1 MLAMCK
7 RTRGHG
13 ASVLSRRL
21 LWALAATIACLP
33 GGVTRAALPRA
44 VRSAP
49 QLHAFA
55 IARGALDH
63 ALDTLAAQ
71 GGVQVA
77 YAPELVAGKVT
88 PGLNGRFTPAEALKR
103 LLDGTG
109 LQWHALGPASFVLV
123 PADHAPRRRVH
134 AVPLRPPGDTAS
146 TLAMVNVSGA
156 LIGDAD
162 VQTATPVFTI
172 TAAQIEA
179 RGFSSVSEAL
189 RNNVFATGSV
199 QGPQEAGSFT
209 QGAQPISLFGLGPQ
223 FTLILVDGKPIAQY
237 GRPYNGTNNFISVAN
252 LPLSLIDHIDV
263 MAGGGSAIYGSQA
276 IGGVINI
283 VTRSHLDGGT
293 VSVRL
298 GGYPGGGGAS
308 QRMTFAWGHGSGRLH
323 ALAALEFAN
332 AAPIWGYQRALTSGT
347 GPQGGSLP
355 LQAGILD
362 YGTIATFNGYPQ
374 GFLAP
379 PDGCDQSLYGGST
392 RLTGRT
398 TGRQYCGTPALGAY
412 RTYSNDTRS
421 YDGLL
426 KLRYRASD
434 SVRLYADAMWD
445 WQEQR
450 WYPGVPGWNADNL
463 PGGVIEDANSG
474 QILYPEKYFAPEE
487 MPNGAFGQMYRQRDV
502 LYQADLGA
510 NGRFGASDWT
520 WDIYHLR
527 SGDRARVEEP
537 LLIAPLVDR
546 FFGTLLGATGSA
558 DPVTGLPLYRPD
570 YAGFFRAVQPGQYAS
585 FTRDVG
591 ETSNTAL
598 HDTRLTVG
606 NTAWFGLPGGNASL
620 AALVEAGGE
629 SWQEPINPLFAS
641 NAVFEHAASGG
652 GGDRAHAAAAFEL
665 NLPLLKPLTLDLS
678 GRYDRYNSSRIRG
691 NHHFTYRFGVE
702 YRPFRSLLLRGNY
715 ATSFKAPDLS
725 SLFLSPSGYYTQ
737 VTDYYACAKD
747 GASSCNAYSQG
758 VRGTLLAN
766 PALLPT
772 TASSWTTGI
781 AWSPTDRLSLSVDY
795 IDMAIRNEVVE
806 QSIDQLVY
814 DDSRCLLGQ
823 LDPASAA
830 CRALTDPA
838 TGQVRRVG
846 TDGPITG
853 LITTYAN
860 LSSETVRSV
869 FASFKYRFAAS
880 RAGNFSLQLDY
891 NDLLGHTFRFENGMP
906 TVRQLANPQSST
918 EFKSMFTGALDWS
931 SPGRRWSATL
941 YGRRF
946 GSSPTYAATLDGA
959 GQPGAG
965 YLHPWITFNGSIGYR
980 VSRRLRFAL
989 MVNNL
994 ANKMPPRDPT
1004 YTEAPYFNDQNY
1016 DVYGRQIMLQM
1027 RMAFDAR

>member
-1 MLAMCK
+1 M
-7 RTRGHG
+7 
-13 ASVLSRRL
+13 
-21 LWALAATIACLP
+21 LWALATVVACLP
-33 GGVTRAALPRA
+33 CAAAFAAPPRAAQ
-44 VRSAP
+44 STP
-49 QLHAFA
+49 QLRVYT
-55 IARGALDH
+55 ISPGSLGH
-63 ALDTLAAQ
+63 ALDMLAAQ

-77 YAPELVAGKVT
+77 YAPELIAGKT
-88 PGLNGRFTPAEALKR
+88 THGLNGRFTPAEALQR
-103 LLDGTG
+103 LLDGTH
-109 LQWHALGPASFVLV
+109 LHWNALGPASFVLM
-123 PADHAPRRRVH
+123 ATGHAPQHTVH
-134 AVPLRPPGDTAS
+134 AAPLRPSGDTAS
-146 TLAMVNVSGA
+146 TLATVNVSGA

-179 RGFSSVSEAL
+179 RGFSSVSDVL

-199 QGPQEAGSFT
+199 QGQQEAGSFT

-237 GRPYNGTNNFISVAN
+237 GRAYNGTNNFISVAN

-283 VTRSHLDGGT
+283 VTRSHLDGGS
-293 VSVRL
+293 VSVRA
-298 GGYPGGGGAS
+298 GGYSDGGGAS
-308 QRMTFAWGHGSGRLH
+308 QRMTFAWGRDSGRLH
-323 ALAALEFAN
+323 TLAALEFAN
-332 AAPIWGYQRALTSGT
+332 AEPIWGYQRALTSGT
-347 GPQGGSLP
+347 GPQGSSPP

-374 GFLAP
+374 GLLAP
-379 PDGCDQSLYGGST
+379 PAGCDQALFGHSNRLSGST
-392 RLTGRT
+392 AGRP
-398 TGRQYCGTPALGAY
+398 YCGSSALGGY

-421 YDGLL
+421 YDSLL

-434 SVRLYADAMWD
+434 NVRLYADAMWD

-450 WYPGVPGWNADNL
+450 WYPGVPGWNADDL
-463 PGGVIEDANSG
+463 PGGVIEDAASG
-474 QILYPEKYFAPEE
+474 RILYPEKYFAPEE

-537 LLIAPLVDR
+537 LLIAPSADR
-546 FFGTLLGATGSA
+546 FFSSLLGTTGNT
-558 DPVTGLPLYRPD
+558 DPITGLPLYRTD
-570 YAGFFRAVQPGQYAS
+570 AAAFFEGVSPAQYAS

-591 ETSNTAL
+591 ETSNTSL

-629 SWQEPINPLFAS
+629 SWQEPINPLFTS

-652 GGDRAHAAAAFEL
+652 GGHRAHAATAFEL

-678 GRYDRYNSSRIRG
+678 GRYDRYDSDHIHG
-691 NHHFTYRFGVE
+691 NRHFTYRFGVE
-702 YRPFRSLLLRGNY
+702 YRPFHSLLLRGNY

-747 GASSCNAYSQG
+747 GASSCDGYSEG

-766 PALLPT
+766 PALQPT
-772 TASSWTTGI
+772 TASSWTAGA
-781 AWSPTDRLSLSVDY
+781 AWSPTDRVSVSVDY

-806 QSIDQLVY
+806 QSIDQLTY
-814 DDSRCLLGQ
+814 DDARCLLGQ
-823 LDPASAA
+823 LDPASAP
-830 CRALTDPA
+830 CQALTSPA
-838 TGQVRRVG
+838 TGQVQRAG
-846 TDGPITG
+846 TDGPITS
-853 LITTYAN
+853 IVTRYAN
-860 LSSETVRSV
+860 LSSETVRSI
-869 FASFKYRFAAS
+869 FASLRYRFAPARFGS
-880 RAGNFSLQLDY
+880 FDLQLNY
-891 NDLLGHTFRFENGMP
+891 NDLLGHAFRFEAGTP
-906 TVRQLANPQSST
+906 SVRQLASPQSST
-918 EFKSMFTGALDWS
+918 EFKSMFTGALDWT
-931 SPGRRWSATL
+931 SPGSRWTGTVYARRV
-941 YGRRF
+941 
-946 GSSPTYAATLDGA
+946 GSSPSYAATLGGA
-959 GQPGAG
+959 GQPDAG
-965 YLHPWITFNGSIGYR
+965 RLRPWITFNGSIGYR
-980 VSRRLRFAL
+980 VSRHLRFAL
-989 MVNNL
+989 MVDNL
-994 ANKMPPRDPT
+994 ANKMPPRDPS
-1004 YTEAPYFNDQNY
+1004 YTNAPYFNDENY